1 MSIITADMI
10 QIRENGVSFIYAKS
24 FIKIHKTFYE
34 KYIKL
39 DAEEDINNNSMEIW
53 YHGLPFWM
61 STLYLEKV
69 VLHHLTKSII
79 SESDRNDISKCVEIC
94 HDAYTH
100 ILEKIEYNETHLQ
113 TQDVFNAAEKYFM
126 EQLSSMKES
135 EIYKHIID
143 EYNNSNY
150 AYYNY
155 NKYILEILYTRK
167 RDSMQKFNGHAYNA
181 TKEKL
186 LKKIFANHALPE
198 PTLQQYNDWLSSEQG
213 LDILDRWTLN
223 RYDLMMTYAH
233 SIKNPKFNIDKYILN
248 NCTADY
254 NYNDDDESYRTEE
267 DDDEDMDDDDDNSNN
282 DIEGSFQSNGA
293 ANATLDE
300 DVANFNINL

>member
-1 MSIITADMI
+1 MPIVTADMI
-10 QIRENGVSFIYAKS
+10 HIRENGIPFIYAKS
-24 FIKIHKTFYE
+24 FKEIQKRFYE

-39 DAEEDINNNSMEIW
+39 DAEDINNNSMEIW
-53 YHGLPFWM
+53 YHGLPLWKT
-61 STLYLEKV
+61 TLYLEKV
-69 VLHHLTKSII
+69 VLQPLTKSII

-135 EIYKHIID
+135 EIYKNIIY
-143 EYNNSNY
+143 EYNNYY
-150 AYYNY
+150 AHYNY
-155 NKYILEILYTRK
+155 NKYILEILYTRNRK
-167 RDSMQKFNGHAYNA
+167 SMQKFNGHAYNA

-186 LKKIFANHALPE
+186 LKKIFANHKLPT
-198 PTLQQYNDWLSSEQG
+198 PTLQQYTDWLSSEQG
-213 LDILDRWTLN
+213 LDIQDRWTLN

-233 SIKNPKFNIDKYILN
+233 SVKNPKFNVDEYMGRHGYMDIDDE
-248 NCTADY
+248 DY
-254 NYNDDDESYRTEE
+254 NDEDYNDDD
-267 DDDEDMDDDDDNSNN
+267 DDMDDDDSNN
-282 DIEGSFQSNGA
+282 DIE
-293 ANATLDE
+293 DE